1 MTSEFYKP
9 LTPSFRNDI
18 NTAIEN
24 QIKELNTCKG
34 NAFVNMQII
43 GLTAHKNLI
52 NALPDGYPIPCKNE
66 NLEEWKMLYPK
77 TKLEK
82 NHTFALAVYRISEMR
97 LSGISR

>member
-18 NTAIEN
+18 NTAIKN

-52 NALPDGYPIPCKNE
+52 NALPDGYPIPCK
-66 NLEEWKMLYPK
+66 K
-77 TKLEK
+77 
-82 NHTFALAVYRISEMR
+82 
-97 LSGISR
+97 

>member
-1 MTSEFYKP
+1 MQKYICPNCGQAIENERELIMTSEFYKP

-18 NTAIEN
+18 TTAIEN

-52 NALPDGYPIPCKNE
+52 NALPDGYPIPCK
-66 NLEEWKMLYPK
+66 K
-77 TKLEK
+77 
-82 NHTFALAVYRISEMR
+82 
-97 LSGISR
+97 